1 MQRAEGQRG
10 EKGRSARIGLLPERL
25 KQIVRYYQAGIVNT
39 VFGFAAYALF
49 VRLGLDLFVAQML
62 AHILGVGFN
71 YLSYS
76 HYVFRD
82 AHPAKLRF
90 LLSYGGNYLVSLAT
104 LALMSRLIASPYLA
118 GLVTV
123 FLVALLNFFV
133 LKKLVF
139 ILRRT
144 D

>member
-1 MQRAEGQRG
+1 MPA
-10 EKGRSARIGLLPERL
+10 GLG
-25 KQIVRYYQAGIVNT
+25 QIVRYYQTGLVNT

-49 VRLGLDLFVAQML
+49 VRLGLDLFIAQIL
-62 AHILGVGFN
+62 AHMLGVGFN

-76 HYVFRD
+76 HYVFKD
-82 AHPAKLRF
+82 ARPAKLRF

-104 LALMSRLIASPYLA
+104 LALMARMIASPYLA
-118 GLVTV
+118 GLITI

-139 ILRRT
+139 IIGRT
-144 D
+144 G

>member
-1 MQRAEGQRG
+1 MHSVQGRHSKR
-10 EKGRSARIGLLPERL
+10 GRSARIGLAPAHLG
-25 KQIVRYYQAGIVNT
+25 QVVRYYQTGLVNT

-49 VRLGLDLFVAQML
+49 VRLGLDLFVAQIL
-62 AHILGVGFN
+62 AHMLGVGFN

-76 HYVFRD
+76 HYVFKD
-82 AHPAKLRF
+82 ARPAKLRF
-90 LLSYGGNYLVSLAT
+90 LLSYGANYLVSLAT
-104 LALMSRLIASPYLA
+104 LALLSRVIASPYLA

-139 ILRRT
+139 VLRRT
-144 D
+144 G